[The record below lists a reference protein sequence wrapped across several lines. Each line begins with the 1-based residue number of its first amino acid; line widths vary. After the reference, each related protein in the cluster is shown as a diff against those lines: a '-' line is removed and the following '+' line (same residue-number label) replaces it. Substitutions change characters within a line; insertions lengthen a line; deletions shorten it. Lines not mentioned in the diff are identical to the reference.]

1 MTNTTCSF
9 LTAELTEPGLL
20 AAVDPH
26 FAERL
31 LEALRRLPAE
41 RPGEE
46 PASIE
51 AQPDVVLGQRARG
64 GL

>member
-1 MTNTTCSF
+1 MTDTTCSF
-9 LTAELTEPGLL
+9 LPAELTELGLL

-41 RPGEE
+41 RPSEE
-46 PASIE
+46 RARSIE
-51 AQPDVVLGQRARG
+51 AQPHVVLGQRA
-64 GL
+64 